1 MFAII
6 GLLVILISF
15 YMAAKDAGKSKAL
28 WMFIGFILFM
38 FLGALFLK
46 FTEMYILSINS
57 IADVYEFR
65 MPKMILQLVSMLIII
80 IVAYGIQSK
89 FLKRKTS

>member
-1 MFAII
+1 
-6 GLLVILISF
+6 
-15 YMAAKDAGKSKAL
+15 MAAKDAGKSKAL
-28 WMFIGFILFM
+28 WMFIGFMLFM
-38 FLGALFLK
+38 FLGTLFLK
-46 FTEMYILSINS
+46 FTEMYILSIDS

-80 IVAYGIQSK
+80 TVAYGIQSK

>member
-6 GLLVILISF
+6 GLLVILVLF

-38 FLGALFLK
+38 FLGTLFLK

-65 MPKMILQLVSMLIII
+65 MPKMILELISMLIII
-80 IVAYGIQSK
+80 TVAYGIQSK